1 MPGFLPCCTNATQ
14 MNHRTPTA
22 CNPTPYATPMAV
34 DAASKPR
41 RNWILIALLVILLGP
56 IALMVGIVFLLAIVA
71 TLGGAVDH
79 DQASIPA
86 EATLVS
92 SRSTGVAAIGPGDSD
107 ILPTAIQF
115 QGQTFS
121 LKSSTENETTG
132 TLHEYIPEG
141 ETLERWS
148 KLISI
153 CEHPIDAEPAAMAY
167 STADSLVQMNP
178 QAPYAIWHSG
188 DGSTSGIDFAIWQGD
203 IAEFN
208 VFLYTRSQN
217 GTGIVSYQYA
227 ERAYGDQVQPFL
239 EGLPQRRG
247 GLIEQATSLRFPSL
261 IGKP

>member
-1 MPGFLPCCTNATQ
+1 
-14 MNHRTPTA
+14 MNHQSPTA
-22 CNPTPYATPMAV
+22 SHPTPYSTPMAV

-56 IALMVGIVFLLAIVA
+56 IALMVGIVFLLAIVG
-71 TLGGAVDH
+71 TLGRAVDH
-79 DQASIPA
+79 EQASIPA

-92 SRSTGVAAIGPGDSD
+92 SRSTGVAASGPGHSD
-107 ILPTAIQF
+107 IVPTAFQF

-121 LKSSTENETTG
+121 LKSSTENESTG

-167 STADSLVQMNP
+167 STADSLLQMNP

-208 VFLYTRSQN
+208 VFIYTRSQN
-217 GTGIVSYQYA
+217 GTGIVSHQYA
-227 ERAYGDQVQPFL
+227 ERAYADQVQPFL

-247 GLIEQATSLRFPSL
+247 GLIEQATSFRFPSL